1 MTSAL
6 ISSSAP
12 PDRKT
17 TKRPALESV
26 PGGTFQIG
34 AGLGTVGSLVERGG
48 LGRTRGMNLNLG
60 GEEIVGRRLLMQV
73 VPGEGDA

>member
-6 ISSSAP
+6 TSSSTP
-12 PDRKT
+12 PDRRT

-26 PGGTFQIG
+26 PDGTFQIG

-48 LGRTRGMNLNLG
+48 LGRTRGTNLNFG
-60 GEEIVGRRLLMQV
+60 GEGIVGRRLLMQV
-73 VPGEGDA
+73 VPGAGDA